1 MAPPTGGC
9 LRVSRAAAALLS
21 ATVVAVAAVA
31 AVVVVAPAPAAAAT
45 AAAIPG
51 TTCPCAQE
59 ADPSIAACYHW
70 APSTAAAPPVG
81 AAASCR
87 RVACGPRYECV
98 VQPLSTH
105 VCHVTA
111 VTSVPVC
118 GDPTQPPSCTCTR
131 SGVAGPVHLQ
141 PVQVT
146 TGVAGGAA
154 ADPPLT
160 CAPADVVVR
169 IKTEDRPFK
178 CVREVNTGGLSVH
191 DAYFGGG
198 TTTRQ
203 AGWHLRGDWVHVHF
217 LRSDDPAVPHGVCF
231 TNGGGKPAVTALPG
245 DRGVD
250 IAVTTPTGINTWVV
264 QDPPSA
270 PSPFNATFGYTTT
283 LTTDGLVQAAR
294 QTWPNGGPG
303 RGFCLRMPASAAVG
317 VELTNLHW
325 LRGVLFFRG
334 ATNYPLAGALHA
346 WCASHSATAR
356 GLVFPLKWG
365 RAIWPVPAGTPA
377 DGAPSI
383 EQVTFQRACDCGA
396 FPE

>member
-1 MAPPTGGC
+1 MAPLTVRRQ
-9 LRVSRAAAALLS
+9 RVSRAAAALF
-21 ATVVAVAAVA
+21 TAAVA
-31 AVVVVAPAPAAAAT
+31 AALVVGLAPTPAGASGAVP
-45 AAAIPG
+45 AIPG
-51 TTCPCAQE
+51 TTCPCVQE
-59 ADPSIAACYHW
+59 ENPSTAACYHW
-70 APSTAAAPPVG
+70 APTGAAAPAIG

-87 RVACGPRYECV
+87 RVACAPRYECV
-98 VQPLSTH
+98 AQPLSTH

-118 GDPTQPPSCTCTR
+118 GDATQPPSCTCTR
-131 SGVAGPVHLQ
+131 SGVSGPVHLQ

-146 TGVAGGAA
+146 TGRSGGAA

-160 CAPADVVVR
+160 CAAADVVVR
-169 IKTEDRPFK
+169 IKTEDKPFK
-178 CVREVNTGGLSVH
+178 CVREVNTGALTVH

-203 AGWHLRGDWVHVHF
+203 AGWHLHGDWVHVHF

-231 TNGGGKPAVTALPG
+231 TNGGGKPPIGQLPG
-245 DRGVD
+245 ARGVD
-250 IAVTTPTGINTWVV
+250 IAVTTPTGINAWVV
-264 QDPPSA
+264 QDPASA
-270 PSPFNATFGYTTT
+270 PSPFNATFGYTSI

-294 QTWPNGGPG
+294 QSWPNGGPG
-303 RGFCLRMPASAAVG
+303 RGFCVRMPRSAVVG
-317 VELTNLHW
+317 VEVTNVHW
-325 LRGVLFFRG
+325 LRGMLFFRG

-346 WCASHSATAR
+346 WCMYHSATAR
-356 GLVFPLKWG
+356 GIRFPLTWG

-377 DGAPSI
+377 DGVPSI